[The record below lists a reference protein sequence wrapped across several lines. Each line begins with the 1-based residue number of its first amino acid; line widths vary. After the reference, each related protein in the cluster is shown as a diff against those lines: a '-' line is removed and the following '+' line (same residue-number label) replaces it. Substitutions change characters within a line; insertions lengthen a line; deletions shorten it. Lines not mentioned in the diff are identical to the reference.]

1 MSDREIKFIKDDIFF
16 PIELT
21 PKLKLEIIQILL
33 LKKTKSNHQKFYYNE
48 PYKKGNS
55 NENEIKML
63 KIEDNIIS
71 QRISKLS
78 IYCNRLSKENRD
90 NKVKIGKLIGVNLG
104 EEISYNDLII
114 KLRTTF
120 NNLEPHEKK
129 NFIYKKENLFNFFE
143 NSKTNNNQI
152 EEKEISKICGNK
164 MKTDIQDEI
173 HLINLDIIT
182 LRKER
187 DIIEKENNDKKKE
200 FQDLY
205 YYHDLL
211 KINCNK
217 INKQA
222 IKTEEEEKKI
232 DEELKIIIEEKN
244 YLDKY
249 LYNLKNNGRTN
260 NKSGINKK
268 IKILEKDNNKILKE
282 IKEKNQII
290 INGKK
295 EIEELYQKIKNIEEI
310 IKK

>member
-1 MSDREIKFIKDDIFF
+1 MI
-16 PIELT
+16 
-21 PKLKLEIIQILL
+21 
-33 LKKTKSNHQKFYYNE
+33 
-48 PYKKGNS
+48 
-55 NENEIKML
+55 
-63 KIEDNIIS
+63 
-71 QRISKLS
+71 
-78 IYCNRLSKENRD
+78 
-90 NKVKIGKLIGVNLG
+90 
-104 EEISYNDLII
+104 
-114 KLRTTF
+114 
-120 NNLEPHEKK
+120 
-129 NFIYKKENLFNFFE
+129 
-143 NSKTNNNQI
+143 
-152 EEKEISKICGNK
+152 
-164 MKTDIQDEI
+164 
-173 HLINLDIIT
+173 
-182 LRKER
+182 
-187 DIIEKENNDKKKE
+187 KKKE

-295 EIEELYQKIKNIEEI
+295 EIEELYQKIKNIEANQNKFLK
-310 IKK
+310 IKKIF